1 MKFGLKFSDTK
12 LLGIFLKIF
21 LFGYAVFALSL
32 LGKLNIL
39 VEKGGEEKMPIVTPY
54 QNSRRFSSTIGAGTG
69 TGATFAIAAT
79 TFTDDAGAAAT
90 AFPGIYNYYNLYIN
104 GIMQTADTSSVTTTA
119 ITIPG
124 GDALDPGTPLVVQ
137 FVVS

>member
-1 MKFGLKFSDTK
+1 
-12 LLGIFLKIF
+12 
-21 LFGYAVFALSL
+21 
-32 LGKLNIL
+32 
-39 VEKGGEEKMPIVTPY
+39 MPIVTPY

-79 TFTDDAGAAAT
+79 AFTNDSGAAAT
-90 AFPGIYNYYNLYIN
+90 AFPSSYSYYNLYIN

-124 GDALDPGTPLVVQ
+124 GDVLDAGTPIIVQ
-137 FVVS
+137 FVVT

>member
-1 MKFGLKFSDTK
+1 
-12 LLGIFLKIF
+12 
-21 LFGYAVFALSL
+21 
-32 LGKLNIL
+32 
-39 VEKGGEEKMPIVTPY
+39 MPIVTPY
-54 QNSRRFSSTIGAGTG
+54 QNTRRFTSDIASGTG

-79 TFTDDAGAAAT
+79 TFTNDAGVTAT
-90 AFPGIYNYYNLYIN
+90 AFPSAFNYYNLYIN

-124 GDALDPGTPLVVQ
+124 GDALDGGTPIIVQ